1 MNCRTL
7 IMAMIGMVF
16 LFSGGCEN
24 PDLANSKKEVEAVS
38 KEGSLKEK
46 IMKINSIIGK
56 AEMEND
62 KETIIKYLTDDVIIS
77 PGFGPT
83 VKGIA
88 GVKNSHAENKK
99 YNLVYRSF
107 NVEPEEIWE
116 CSEFVYDRGTFG
128 MSFTYKDHPKP
139 RAYYGSYFTVWHKEN
154 DGSLKIKYL
163 TWNLD
168 YDPCN

>member
-1 MNCRTL
+1 MNRIWL
-7 IMAMIGMVF
+7 LVVIIGIVL
-16 LFSGGCEN
+16 LFGGGCEN
-24 PDLANSKKEVEAVS
+24 QDLADSKKEVQAEP
-38 KEGSLKEK
+38 ETGSLKEQ

-62 KETIIKYLTDDVIIS
+62 KATIIKYLTDDVIIS

-83 VKGIA
+83 VKGIE

-107 NVEPEEIWE
+107 NVEPEDIWE

-128 MSFTYKDHPKP
+128 MSYTYKDHPRP
-139 RAYYGSYFTVWHKEN
+139 RAYYGSYFTIWQKEQ

-163 TWNLD
+163 LWNLD
-168 YDPCN
+168 YDPCD